1 MYYRYNESK
10 YLADERR
17 IAMSDEQNYTQ
28 VFYSPSDLIAML
40 DLKESTLR
48 KYAYDLEKAGWKF
61 GKNELGH
68 RQYNE
73 RDIQA
78 IRRLIAAKKNTSMTF
93 EKAAKEL
100 VSMLKSEEL
109 AVPAKNNG
117 PASDQ
122 QNDIAELK
130 ELINKQTEVIKALS
144 ERLTERDQY
153 IQKKLEEQDKR
164 LSERDTKLFEMIEE
178 RKREQAESIKYIAAA
193 KEELEEELK
202 TQKKKGFIARLFGRT

>member
-1 MYYRYNESK
+1 
-10 YLADERR
+10 
-17 IAMSDEQNYTQ
+17 MSDGQNYTQ

-73 RDIQA
+73 KDIQA

-93 EKAAKEL
+93 EQAAKEL

-117 PASDQ
+117 PANDQ
-122 QNDIAELK
+122 QNEIAELK
-130 ELINKQTEVIKALS
+130 ELINKQTEVIKVLS
-144 ERLTERDQY
+144 ERLTEKDQY
-153 IQKKLEEQDKR
+153 IQNYIQERFEEQDKR
-164 LSERDTKLFEMIEE
+164 LSERDTMLLERLEMIEE

-193 KEELEEELK
+193 KEELEEELAA
-202 TQKKKGFIARLFGRT
+202 QKKKGFIARLFGRT

>member
-1 MYYRYNESK
+1 
-10 YLADERR
+10 
-17 IAMSDEQNYTQ
+17 MSDEQNYTQ

-68 RQYNE
+68 RQYSE
-73 RDIQA
+73 RDIMA

-93 EKAAKEL
+93 EQAAKEL
-100 VSMLKSEEL
+100 VSVLKSEEL
-109 AVPAKNNG
+109 AVPAKTNG
-117 PASDQ
+117 PANDQ

-130 ELINKQTEVIKALS
+130 ELVNKQTEVIKALS

-153 IQKKLEEQDKR
+153 IEKYIQKSFEEQDKR
-164 LSERDTKLFEMIEE
+164 LSERDTMLLERLEMIEE

-193 KEELEEELK
+193 KEELEAELK
-202 TQKKKGFIARLFGRT
+202 TKQKKGFIARLFGRT

>member
-1 MYYRYNESK
+1 
-10 YLADERR
+10 
-17 IAMSDEQNYTQ
+17 MSDEQNYTQ

-73 RDIQA
+73 RDIMA

-117 PASDQ
+117 PANDQ
-122 QNDIAELK
+122 QNEIAELK
-130 ELINKQTEVIKALS
+130 ELINKQTEVIKVLS
-144 ERLTERDQY
+144 ERLTEKDQY
-153 IQKKLEEQDKR
+153 IQNYIQERFEEQDKR
-164 LSERDTKLFEMIEE
+164 LSERDTMLLERLEMIEE

-193 KEELEEELK
+193 KEELEEELAA
-202 TQKKKGFIARLFGRT
+202 QKKKGFIARLFGRT

>member
-1 MYYRYNESK
+1 
-10 YLADERR
+10 
-17 IAMSDEQNYTQ
+17 MSDGQNYTQ

-73 RDIQA
+73 KDIQA

-117 PASDQ
+117 PANDQ

-130 ELINKQTEVIKALS
+130 ELVNKQTEVIKVLS

-153 IQKKLEEQDKR
+153 IEEYIQKIFQEQDKR
-164 LSERDTKLFEMIEE
+164 LSERDTMLLERLEMIEE
-178 RKREQAESIKYIAAA
+178 RKREQAESIKHIAAA

-202 TQKKKGFIARLFGRT
+202 IQKKKGFIARLFGRT

>member
-1 MYYRYNESK
+1 
-10 YLADERR
+10 
-17 IAMSDEQNYTQ
+17 MSDEQNYTQ

-40 DLKESTLR
+40 ELKESTLR

-68 RQYNE
+68 RQYSE
-73 RDIQA
+73 RDIMA
-78 IRRLIAAKKNTSMTF
+78 IRRLIAAKKNTTMTF
-93 EKAAKEL
+93 EQAAKEL
-100 VSMLKSEEL
+100 VSVLKSEGL
-109 AVPAKNNG
+109 AMPAKNNG
-117 PASDQ
+117 PANDQ

-130 ELINKQTEVIKALS
+130 ELVNKQTEVIKALS

-153 IQKKLEEQDKR
+153 IEKYIQKSFEEQDKR
-164 LSERDTKLFEMIEE
+164 LSERDTMLLERLEMIEE

-193 KEELEEELK
+193 KEELEAELE

>member
-1 MYYRYNESK
+1 
-10 YLADERR
+10 
-17 IAMSDEQNYTQ
+17 MSDEQNYTQ

-73 RDIQA
+73 RDIMA

-93 EKAAKEL
+93 EQAAKEL

-117 PASDQ
+117 PANDQ

-153 IQKKLEEQDKR
+153 IQKRFEEQDKR
-164 LSERDTKLFEMIEE
+164 LSERDTMLLERLEMIEE

-193 KEELEEELK
+193 KEELEEELAA
-202 TQKKKGFIARLFGRT
+202 QKKKGFIARLFGRT

>member
-1 MYYRYNESK
+1 
-10 YLADERR
+10 
-17 IAMSDEQNYTQ
+17 MSDEQNYTQ

-68 RQYNE
+68 RQYSE
-73 RDIQA
+73 RDIMA

-93 EKAAKEL
+93 EQAAKEL
-100 VSMLKSEEL
+100 VSVLKSESL

-117 PASDQ
+117 PANNQQSDE
-122 QNDIAELK
+122 IAELK

-153 IQKKLEEQDKR
+153 IENYIQKRFEEQDKR
-164 LSERDTKLFEMIEE
+164 LSERDTMLLERLEMIEE

-193 KEELEEELK
+193 KEELEAELE